1 LEEKMASPLTA
12 ALKPLVSAD
21 EDADIKYQTALE
33 RIEAA
38 LSAREQGS
46 GFDPV
51 LLAMAQGFLAP
62 TKTGSFGESLGQ
74 AAGAVIPVQQQR
86 QKDAM
91 ENAQMR
97 LQLAQ
102 AQREQANL
110 SKAQNAFQG
119 RFGSRP
125 SAPATGEATDKLEP
139 TSTGQQEMRT
149 VTVQD
154 ALDFAAAFPKQKDM
168 ADMLFKAAQI
178 GSDRY
183 KIAMNGTVFDTVSGE
198 YVSKPV
204 PGQTQSDYNIPGV
217 GTYKMTPYE
226 YDVATKTRAKAKKE
240 GWESDWVKQ
249 FKGGVEAPAKPSV
262 ISEGEV
268 ISPRMTTSESEAAAS
283 AAKKVAE
290 KTAEAKVDATTLA
303 KTAGKAA
310 LGLIP
315 LYDRAEGILVAN
327 PKLKDSLG
335 VLEKGDL
342 MSAIGT
348 VVDEG
353 IQAGSI
359 RVNIPSFRKI
369 ASQYS
374 QDPKVINALAELAQ
388 IEAMWQ
394 FQQRQ
399 GLGSG
404 TSVSNFEQQMVN
416 QMGPN
421 IKDPYDAYRKKLQFM
436 KAKADFD
443 RAVARELKGSMQYE
457 DFESTKKFEELFNA
471 YQKKIMPIVYGSES
485 KPAQRSGNVNP
496 NATSKLKSLLE

>member
-1 LEEKMASPLTA
+1 MASPLTA
-12 ALKPLVSAD
+12 ALKPLLSED
-21 EDADIKYQTALE
+21 EEADIKYQNALG
-33 RIEAA
+33 RLEAA
-38 LSAREQGS
+38 LSARESGA
-46 GFDPV
+46 GFDPT
-51 LLAMAQGFLAP
+51 LLAMAQGLLAP

-74 AAGAVIPVQQQR
+74 AASAVLPVQQQR

-91 ENAQMR
+91 DNAQMR

-102 AQREQANL
+102 AQREQSQL
-110 SKAQNAFQG
+110 SKAREAFQG
-119 RFGSRP
+119 RFASN
-125 SAPATGEATDKLEP
+125 APDSTQTTGEAPEGGGKP
-139 TSTGQQEMRT
+139 KMRT

-168 ADMLFKAAQI
+168 ADMLLKAAQAN
-178 GSDRY
+178 SERY
-183 KIAMNGTVFDTVSGE
+183 KIAMNGTVFDTVAGE

-226 YDVATKTRAKAKKE
+226 YDSAMTSRKTAKKE
-240 GWESDWVKQ
+240 GWESDWIRQ
-249 FKGGVEAPAKPSV
+249 FKGGVEAPTKPSV
-262 ISEGEV
+262 ISEGEA
-268 ISPRMTTSESEAAAS
+268 IPPRTTTSEAEAS
-283 AAKKVAE
+283 AAATKKLAE
-290 KTAEAKVDATTLA
+290 KGAEATADATIQV

-315 LYDRAEGILVAN
+315 LYDRAEGILAST
-327 PKLKDSLG
+327 PGLKNALG

-353 IQAGSI
+353 VQAGSI

-388 IEAMWQ
+388 VEAMWQ

-399 GLGSG
+399 GLGAG

-436 KAKADFD
+436 KAKAEFD
-443 RAVARELKGSMQYE
+443 RAVARELKGNMQYE
-457 DFESTKKFEELFNA
+457 DFEGTKKFDEIFSA
-471 YQKKIMPIVYGSES
+471 YQKKIIPIVYGSES

-496 NATSKLKSLLE
+496 NATKKLKSLLE